1 MKNYIVAFIFGLAL
15 VLSAFFLS
23 DAIKNRNSSAD
34 TISVT
39 GLGST
44 DFTSDLI
51 VWNSTFSKK
60 NIELKSAYA
69 ALERDR
75 EAIRNYL
82 ISKGV
87 KESEIIFSSVNISKD
102 FENTYDQNYNVRSQV
117 FTGYTLTQ
125 SIQVESKEVE
135 KIENVSREVTEL
147 INIGVELYSESPQYY
162 YTKLAELKLKMI
174 AQATQDAKLRAEQI
188 ADNAGAKLGKLKKS
202 DLGVFQIIAQNS
214 SEEYSWGGSF
224 NTYSKKKTAT
234 ITIKLI
240 YNIK

>member
-75 EAIRNYL
+75 EAIRSYL

-102 FENTYDQNYNVRSQV
+102 FENTYDQNYNIRSQV

-135 KIENVSREVTEL
+135 KIESVSREVTEL
-147 INIGVELYSESPQYY
+147 INLGVELYSESPQYY

-240 YNIK
+240 YTID

>member
-60 NIELKSAYA
+60 NTELKSAYA

-75 EAIRNYL
+75 EAIRSYL

>member
-75 EAIRNYL
+75 EAIRSYL

>member
-75 EAIRNYL
+75 EAIRSYL

-87 KESEIIFSSVNISKD
+87 KENEIIFSSVSISKD
-102 FENTYDQNYNVRSQV
+102 FENSYDQNYNVRSQI

-135 KIENVSREVTEL
+135 KIESVSREVTEL
-147 INIGVELYSESPQYY
+147 INLGVELYSESPQYY

-240 YNIK
+240 YTID

>member
-1 MKNYIVAFIFGLAL
+1 MKNYIVAIIFGLAL
-15 VLSAFFLS
+15 VMSAFFLS
-23 DAIKNRNSSAD
+23 DAIKNRNSTAD

-60 NIELKSAYA
+60 NSELKSAYA
-69 ALERDR
+69 ALEHDR
-75 EAIRNYL
+75 EAIRSYL

-87 KESEIIFSSVNISKD
+87 KESEIIFSSVSISKD

-125 SIQVESKEVE
+125 SLQVESKEVE

-174 AQATQDAKLRAEQI
+174 AQATQDAKLRADQI

>member
-51 VWNSTFSKK
+51 VWSSTFSKK
-60 NIELKSAYA
+60 STELKSAYA
-69 ALERDR
+69 SLESDR
-75 EAIRNYL
+75 EAIRSYL

-87 KESEIIFSSVNISKD
+87 KENEIIFSSVNISKD
-102 FENTYDQNYNVRSQV
+102 FENTYDQNYNIRSQV

-125 SIQVESKEVE
+125 SFQVESKEVE
-135 KIENVSREVTEL
+135 KIESVSREVTEL

-240 YNIK
+240 YTID

>member
-75 EAIRNYL
+75 EAIRSYL

-102 FENTYDQNYNVRSQV
+102 YENTYDQNYNVRSQV